1 MITSITK
8 IKLKNILKLPK
19 FFFISSK
26 IFKQARSAQ
35 GNKGMRSRST
45 GLTFYTLT
53 LWDDEKSMMD
63 FMLSGPH
70 KEAMKIIRN
79 FSSDYGSSRWN
90 STDMPSWDDALS
102 KLASDK
108 R

>member
-1 MITSITK
+1 
-8 IKLKNILKLPK
+8 
-19 FFFISSK
+19 
-26 IFKQARSAQ
+26 
-35 GNKGMRSRST
+35 
-45 GLTFYTLT
+45 
-53 LWDDEKSMMD
+53 MMD